1 MVMVFFSGFILD
13 LPMLDLL
20 RKIRWSVLFLSIGC
34 VLSFVGGCYALKT
47 TTLPSTVALL
57 VGVPMSIVGLGLK
70 GAELAPVAIVEPTSE
85 VEAVRSKATVTQSQI
100 ILDVTRYQYGM
111 SVHLEPA
118 LEKLGLESEED
129 NQHPTLLSLQE
140 AAIEGAYALVL
151 TFGSLD
157 IPYEIWHGKEEQM
170 TKFFGPGVQVTTAEV
185 TKDKKFAVTI
195 ATV

>member
-1 MVMVFFSGFILD
+1 
-13 LPMLDLL
+13 MLDLL
-20 RKIRWSVLFLSIGC
+20 RKVRWSVLFLSIGC

-57 VGVPMSIVGLGLK
+57 VGVPMTIVGLGLK
-70 GAELAPVAIVEPTSE
+70 GAELPPVAIVEPTPE
-85 VEAVRSKATVTQSQI
+85 VEAVRSKATATQSQI

-140 AAIEGAYALVL
+140 TAIEGAYALVL

-157 IPYEIWHGKEEQM
+157 IPYEIWQGKEEQM
-170 TKFFGPGVQVTTAEV
+170 TKFFGPGVKVATTEV

-195 ATV
+195 VTV

>member
-1 MVMVFFSGFILD
+1 
-13 LPMLDLL
+13 MLDLL
-20 RKIRWSVLFLSIGC
+20 RKVRWSVLFLSIGC

-70 GAELAPVAIVEPTSE
+70 GAELAPVAIVEPTPE
-85 VEAVRSKATVTQSQI
+85 VEAVRSKATETQNQI

-118 LEKLGLESEED
+118 LEKLGLESEEE

-140 AAIEGAYALVL
+140 AAIEDAYALVL

-157 IPYEIWHGKEEQM
+157 IPYEIWQGKEEQM
-170 TKFFGPGVQVTTAEV
+170 TKFFGPGVKVTTTEV

>member
-1 MVMVFFSGFILD
+1 MVDF
-13 LPMLDLL
+13 L
-20 RKIRWSVLFLSIGC
+20 RRVRWGVLFLSIGC
-34 VLSFVGGCYALKT
+34 VLSFVGGCYALRST
-47 TTLPSTVALL
+47 SVPSTAALL
-57 VGVPMSIVGLGLK
+57 VGVPMTIVGLGLK
-70 GAELAPVAIVEPTSE
+70 GTELAPVAIVAPTTE
-85 VEAVRSKATVTQSQI
+85 VEAVRAKATETQNQI
-100 ILDVTRYQYGM
+100 MLDVTRYQYGM

-140 AAIEGAYALVL
+140 AAIDGSYALVL

-157 IPYEIWHGKEEQM
+157 IPYEVWTEKEEKM
-170 TKFFGPGVQVTTAEV
+170 TKFFGPGVTVTTKEV